1 MPNILDEI
9 VAAKTQ
15 ELAQQ
20 KLAVPLDELTDKIAS
35 RQPALSLSDALNAGG
50 VRLIAEVKKASPSRG
65 LLRPDFDPVDLAA
78 TYSANGAS
86 AISIL
91 TDPRFQGELDHIVQV
106 KITGASG
113 AAPVLRKDF
122 IFDPYQVHEARAAGA
137 DAILLIVAIL
147 APSQIKEYLQ
157 LARSLGMDCLV
168 EVHDPGEVQVA
179 LDAGAEIIGINNRD
193 LRTFVTDLQ
202 VTRDL
207 APLVPEDKV
216 LVSESGIHSPDD
228 LRALSPFGVNAVL
241 VGESIV
247 TSNDVAQEVW
257 ELSTAVVPTLAPSR
271 HSHVAPCRHSREGGN
286 PLGASA

>member
-9 VAAKTQ
+9 VAAKTT

-20 KLAVPLDELTDKIAS
+20 KLAVPLEALTNKIAS
-35 RQPALSLSDALNAGG
+35 CPPALSLSHALKAGG

-65 LLRPDFDPVDLAA
+65 LLRPDFNPVDLAG

-106 KITGASG
+106 K
-113 AAPVLRKDF
+113 AAAAHLQGQNGTVPVLRKDF
-122 IFDPYQVHEARAAGA
+122 IFDPYQVHEARGAGA
-137 DAILLIVAIL
+137 DAILLIIAIL
-147 APSQIKEYLQ
+147 APSQAKEYIQ
-157 LARSLGMDCLV
+157 LARALGMDCLV
-168 EVHDPGEVQVA
+168 EVHDPDEVQVA

-193 LRTFVTDLQ
+193 LRTFVTDLN

-207 APLVPEDKV
+207 APLVPKDKV
-216 LVSESGIHSPDD
+216 LVSESGINSPDD
-228 LRALSPFGVNAVL
+228 LRTLSPFGVNAVL

-247 TSNDVAQEVW
+247 TSTDVAQKVR
-257 ELSTAVVPTLAPSR
+257 ELSSAVVPTLAPSR
-271 HSHVAPCRHSREGGN
+271 HSREGGN
-286 PLGASA
+286 PLGATA

>member
-1 MPNILDEI
+1 MPSILDEI
-9 VAAKTQ
+9 VAAKTE

-20 KLAVPLDELTDKIAS
+20 KLTVPLEALADKIAS
-35 RQPALSLSDALNAGG
+35 QPPAVSLSGALKAGG

-65 LLRPDFDPVDLAA
+65 LLRPDFDPVDLAR
-78 TYSANGAS
+78 TYSSNGAS

-106 KITGASG
+106 KAASAHLQG
-113 AAPVLRKDF
+113 QSGSAPVLRKDF
-122 IFDPYQVHEARAAGA
+122 IFDPYQVHEARTAGA

-147 APSQIKEYLQ
+147 TPSQVDEYLQ

-168 EVHDPGEVQVA
+168 EVHDPDEVQVA

-193 LRTFVTDLQ
+193 LRTFVTNLQ

-216 LVSESGIHSPDD
+216 LVSESGIHSPED
-228 LRALSPFGVNAVL
+228 LRDLSACGVNAVL

-247 TSNDVAQEVW
+247 TSDDVSQKVR
-257 ELSTAVVPTLAPSR
+257 ELSSAVVPTLTPS
-271 HSHVAPCRHSREGGN
+271 RHSREGGN
-286 PLGASA
+286 PLRTTA